1 MILNCRDT
9 SNLIKVFQFS
19 QINEFIAENLS
30 SKESVCQGLV
40 HLLTSCRIAFSVKP
54 DRYPDYPVFP
64 ISLCSPPAVVG
75 TVVDPA
81 DGLAPADGA
90 ADVREHRDREL
101 VPGLKS
107 VSDTLGL

>member
-1 MILNCRDT
+1 MHCFL
-9 SNLIKVFQFS
+9 
-19 QINEFIAENLS
+19 
-30 SKESVCQGLV
+30 
-40 HLLTSCRIAFSVKP
+40 
-54 DRYPDYPVFP
+54 
-64 ISLCSPPAVVG
+64 SLCSPPAVVG

-101 VPGLKS
+101 VPGLES